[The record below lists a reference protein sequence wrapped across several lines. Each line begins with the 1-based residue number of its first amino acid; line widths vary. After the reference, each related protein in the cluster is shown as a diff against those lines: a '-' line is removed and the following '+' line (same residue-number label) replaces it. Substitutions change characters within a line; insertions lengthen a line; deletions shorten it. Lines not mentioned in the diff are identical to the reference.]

1 MAVESQTSSGVQ
13 DAKEQVQEKA
23 AAAAGEARS
32 RLREQ
37 VGQRS
42 TEAGEQVGATAEALR
57 ATADQLREQG
67 RDGPAK
73 AAEQL
78 AGRAERAG
86 SWLRDSD
93 ADTILG
99 DVEELARRQPL
110 AVVAIGVVAGF
121 AASRFLKASSR
132 DRYARG
138 ESAPAYPPVGAGYGS

>member
-1 MAVESQTSSGVQ
+1 MAVESQASSGVQ

-37 VGQRS
+37 VDQRS

-73 AAEQL
+73 VAEQL

-86 SWLRDSD
+86 GWLRDSD

-99 DVEELARRQPL
+99 DVEQLARRQPL

-132 DRYARG
+132 DRYARSEPTPG
-138 ESAPAYPPVGAGYGS
+138 YARLGAG